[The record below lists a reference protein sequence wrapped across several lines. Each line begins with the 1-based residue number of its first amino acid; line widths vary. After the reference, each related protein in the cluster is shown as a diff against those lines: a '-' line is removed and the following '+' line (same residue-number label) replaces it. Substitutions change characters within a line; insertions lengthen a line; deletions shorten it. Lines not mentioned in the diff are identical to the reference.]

1 MNKFIAL
8 SAPMRGAIWM
18 LLACVFFAV
27 VGILVR
33 QISKEIHP
41 FEIAFFRAL
50 IVLLIMLLW
59 KGRSLQVLKVQQLR
73 LHLVRAV
80 FGVMASLLLFSAF
93 AVMPIAD
100 VTALTFTAPLFAT
113 IGAVLFLG
121 ETIHLRRSLGTAVG
135 FIGAMII
142 LRPGIGDFEAASLMA
157 IGAALGMAGSVLT
170 IKGLSRTQSSNAIVF
185 MGSLLMAPLSL
196 VAALFYWTW
205 PTLEQLSW
213 LAAMGIASFAI
224 QQCVTR
230 AFAAADATV
239 ILPFD
244 FSRLLF
250 AALLGYLIFGE
261 VPDFWTWIGGTVITV
276 SVVYIASRESSDAK
290 KIII

>member
-73 LHLVRAV
+73 LHLVRAAS
-80 FGVMASLLLFSAF
+80 GVMASLLLFSAF

-121 ETIHLRRSLGTAVG
+121 GTIHLRAAFVPSGGPPGSPGARSLGQRA
-135 FIGAMII
+135 
-142 LRPGIGDFEAASLMA
+142 RPGIPETLR
-157 IGAALGMAGSVLT
+157 GS
-170 IKGLSRTQSSNAIVF
+170 
-185 MGSLLMAPLSL
+185 
-196 VAALFYWTW
+196 
-205 PTLEQLSW
+205 
-213 LAAMGIASFAI
+213 
-224 QQCVTR
+224 
-230 AFAAADATV
+230 
-239 ILPFD
+239 
-244 FSRLLF
+244 
-250 AALLGYLIFGE
+250 GE
-261 VPDFWTWIGGTVITV
+261 NT
-276 SVVYIASRESSDAK
+276 
-290 KIII
+290 